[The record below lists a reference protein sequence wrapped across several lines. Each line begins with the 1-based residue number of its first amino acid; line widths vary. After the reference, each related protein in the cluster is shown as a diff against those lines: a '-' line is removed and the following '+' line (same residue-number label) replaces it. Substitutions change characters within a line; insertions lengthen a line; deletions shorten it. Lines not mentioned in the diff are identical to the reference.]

1 MDCRSFVRFGVLTV
15 LLSTPAIASAQ
26 DRQIPSD
33 RLVTITVAEDRPYT
47 IAHSIV
53 VEAGQPV
60 YARTGA
66 ELEGRSWT
74 ATRTSERGTETIHSD
89 ACPALRTIALS
100 FAPLPPVQVRPMPSV
115 AHGGEP
121 ADICLRRRR
130 CRQPWRRRA
139 SRRWTTR
146 RCTRARRRRIPRTTR
161 CPRRE
166 RAGGGR
172 RARHLRGGPGDARGG
187 AVLPRHPR
195 ELL

>member
-100 FAPLPPVQVRPMPSV
+100 FATLPPLQIRPMPSV

-121 ADICLRRRR
+121 GAALPMPPTSSTRLAFASETADGSY
-130 CRQPWRRRA
+130 A
-139 SRRWTTR
+139 SV
-146 RCTRARRRRIPRTTR
+146 
-161 CPRRE
+161 E
-166 RAGGGR
+166 VAGGNDYSRWGHDAVTALLR
-172 RARHLRGGPGDARGG
+172 CWGPLTPSRAP
-187 AVLPRHPR
+187 
-195 ELL
+195 

>member
-15 LLSTPAIASAQ
+15 LLSTPAIAKVQ

-53 VEAGQPV
+53 IEAGQPV

-100 FAPLPPVQVRPMPSV
+100 FATLPPIQVRPMPSV

-121 ADICLRRRR
+121 GAALPMPPTRKDGFSTRLAFASETADGSY
-130 CRQPWRRRA
+130 A
-139 SRRWTTR
+139 SV
-146 RCTRARRRRIPRTTR
+146 
-161 CPRRE
+161 E
-166 RAGGGR
+166 VAGGNDYSRWGHDAVSALLR
-172 RARHLRGGPGDARGG
+172 CWGPLTPNRAP
-187 AVLPRHPR
+187 
-195 ELL
+195 